1 MAACLKLVR
10 FGPNFFADRIV
21 VALGITKDTV
31 RHLPDGPFENGS
43 RILISFLSG
52 TCRASAMRQI
62 ARREHASSA
71 VLP

>member
-1 MAACLKLVR
+1 
-10 FGPNFFADRIV
+10 
-21 VALGITKDTV
+21 LGITKDTV
-31 RHLPDGPFENGS
+31 RHLPNGPFENGS